1 MYAKCIRWKWKNFKV
16 CVLCFVVTCFF
27 VFHSTR
33 VLYLIVWFF
42 SFFQQAQ
49 GVIRN
54 CKLSF
59 YISFLLTLLMHV
71 HSPSHISISNITI
84 YESLLFNLNLLL
96 TIHNSQLFHFNS
108 FLSLPWNLQFQ
119 TCANLVLMKFVK
131 FVVLLNT
138 LQDIIE
144 AITLYKENMRP
155 YVWLLVLMWI
165 IEAFSSWW
173 ILNFELLE
181 LFF

>member
-1 MYAKCIRWKWKNFKV
+1 
-16 CVLCFVVTCFF
+16 
-27 VFHSTR
+27 
-33 VLYLIVWFF
+33 
-42 SFFQQAQ
+42 
-49 GVIRN
+49 
-54 CKLSF
+54 
-59 YISFLLTLLMHV
+59 
-71 HSPSHISISNITI
+71 
-84 YESLLFNLNLLL
+84 
-96 TIHNSQLFHFNS
+96 
-108 FLSLPWNLQFQ
+108 
-119 TCANLVLMKFVK
+119 
-131 FVVLLNT
+131 